1 MKVRSPTYLLFGHPS
16 ISMFHVSVE
25 ELQVHTLLIQNFPL
39 LPQLN
44 QAGPL
49 LGQGY
54 QLQKK
59 MSFGC
64 TIHFNLAFAIVS
76 EIFFYYEGLIHF
88 FLTIL
93 LLNGVLPSL

>member
-25 ELQVHTLLIQNFPL
+25 ELQVHTLLVQNFPL

-64 TIHFNLAFAIVS
+64 TIHFNLKF
-76 EIFFYYEGLIHF
+76 FFYYEGLIHF